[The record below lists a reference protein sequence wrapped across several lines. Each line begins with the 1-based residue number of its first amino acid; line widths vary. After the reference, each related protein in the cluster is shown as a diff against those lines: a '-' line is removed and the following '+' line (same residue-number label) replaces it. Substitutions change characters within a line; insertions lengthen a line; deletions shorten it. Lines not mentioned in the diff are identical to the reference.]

1 MPKRKIVN
9 SRISGQSLPPEITQ
23 GPMINPSRSS
33 KTPALPRNVGGITG
47 KGGRRVNKIYNTY

>member
-23 GPMINPSRSS
+23 GPASRSP
-33 KTPALPRNVGGITG
+33 KLPELPRNVGGITG